1 MSSSDQR
8 VRHLDT
14 LYESGGVKFFFMFAM
29 ARSSGKMREGGK
41 ERDQVN
47 IITIGK
53 KRRKL
58 ENSQGVTLLHLS
70 LLF

>member
-1 MSSSDQR
+1 
-8 VRHLDT
+8 
-14 LYESGGVKFFFMFAM
+14 MFAM

-58 ENSQGVTLLHLS
+58 ENSQGVTLVHLS